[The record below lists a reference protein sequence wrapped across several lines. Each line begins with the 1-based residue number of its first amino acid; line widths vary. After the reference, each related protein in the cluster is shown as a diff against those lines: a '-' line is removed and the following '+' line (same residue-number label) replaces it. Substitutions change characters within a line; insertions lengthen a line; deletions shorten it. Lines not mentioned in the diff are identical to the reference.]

1 MSKKIYKKYD
11 FNVYLVNRVRIVI
24 KYYLHQIF
32 TLTFPTL
39 LYCYKKVEEKTF
51 PFSLLLL

>member
-1 MSKKIYKKYD
+1 MSKFFYKKYD

-39 LYCYKKVEEKTF
+39 LYYYKKVEEKTF